1 MITFYFTASG
11 NSLAVILA
19 DIEARREKEMPAGIM
34 TRAAA
39 KMCEPLYRGISP

>member
-1 MITFYFTASG
+1 VQKIPKKKIEE
-11 NSLAVILA
+11 NLAVILA

-34 TRAAA
+34 TRAVT